1 MIVDV
6 IGSKFSVDCD
16 PHQINKIIFA
26 HVRAFMEHNEYF
38 HEEHFLE
45 TLEEDDDFE
54 VAEAMSP
61 AAAIITISQLEDWV
75 EEAAGP
81 EDEETDETEE
91 SLVADDLDAVDDDD
105 DIDEEDDDEE

>member
-26 HVRAFMEHNEYF
+26 HVRAFMEQNEYF

-75 EEAAGP
+75 DEAAVT
-81 EDEETDETEE
+81 EDEETDEAGDALE
-91 SLVADDLDAVDDDD
+91 ADDPDTDDDEDDIDDDD
-105 DIDEEDDDEE
+105 DEE